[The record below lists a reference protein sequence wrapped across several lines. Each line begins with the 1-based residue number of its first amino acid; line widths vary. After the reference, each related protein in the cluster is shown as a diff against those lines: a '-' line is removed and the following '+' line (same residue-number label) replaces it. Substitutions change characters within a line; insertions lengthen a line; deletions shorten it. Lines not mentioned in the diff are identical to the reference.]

1 MRRRPADPER
11 TRAVLMFCAAVA
23 LAFALLLA
31 VWAALTATVLPVVV
45 AVVLVGLAIACVRLG
60 QDDGRG
66 TWCPECVARNPED
79 ANTCEA
85 CGALLG

>member
-11 TRAVLMFCAAVA
+11 TRSVLLLCAAVA
-23 LAFALLLA
+23 VLLA
-31 VWAALTATVLPVVV
+31 LVLTGWAALSATWQPLPV
-45 AVVLVGLAIACVRLG
+45 AVVLVGLAIACHRLA

-66 TWCPECVARNPED
+66 SWCEACVARNPEG
-79 ANTCEA
+79 ATTCGR